1 MSRWEVTGI
10 PEGESGD
17 FSIQHCTTTTGPP
30 SWLNYVNY
38 KSLTGGPYTVLCQKF
53 NGSPWMNIM
62 QDSEAEYTEHDWLLS
77 RMSGDILL
85 GGLGIGMIHIPL
97 LESSDVTSV
106 TVVEKYQDV
115 IDLVWDDCP
124 KDERFTLVH
133 DDIHTWDPDST
144 DGLPTTSWDVGWF
157 DTWLTMDSDS
167 NNNVITSDMY
177 KTMMQDK
184 YGSMVTEIG
193 GWDWPE

>member
-17 FSIQHCTTTTGPP
+17 FSIHHCTTTTGPAG
-30 SWLNYVNY
+30 WLNYVNY
-38 KSLTGGPYTVLCQKF
+38 KGLTGGPYTVLCQKF
-53 NGSPWMNIM
+53 NGSPWLNIM
-62 QDSEAEYTEHDWLLS
+62 QDSEAEYTEHDWLVS

-97 LESSDVTSV
+97 LASSAVTSV
-106 TVVEKYQDV
+106 TIVEKYQDV
-115 IDLVWDDCP
+115 IDLVWDDCA

-133 DDIHTWDPDST
+133 DDINTWDPDST
-144 DGLPTTSWDVGWF
+144 DGLPTTNWDVGWF
-157 DTWLTMDSDS
+157 DSWLTHDEPLADFIARM
-167 NNNVITSDMY
+167 N
-177 KTMMQDK
+177 DK
-184 YGSMVTEIG
+184 YGEYVTEIG